1 MQIFCTTSSQRRQVK
16 EIGDLDDDLT
26 GLPVKK
32 LDDLD
37 HDRSD
42 LPVKGLDDLDH
53 DLSVR
58 GVRCVCVSNHVV
70 EFGWLGFLVVVF
82 PV

>member
-37 HDRSD
+37 HD
-42 LPVKGLDDLDH
+42 
-53 DLSVR
+53 LSVR

-70 EFGWLGFLVVVF
+70 EFGWLGFLVVLF